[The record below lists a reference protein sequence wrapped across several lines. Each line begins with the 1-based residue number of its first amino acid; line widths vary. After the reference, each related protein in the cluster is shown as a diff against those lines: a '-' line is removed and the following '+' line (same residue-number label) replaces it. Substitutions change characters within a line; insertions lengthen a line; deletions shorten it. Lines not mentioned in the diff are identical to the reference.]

1 MIRAIDRTTQITFL
15 LLALAVGLFSLRYLA
30 PEPLLGAPN
39 VLANRFA
46 DMALAIHAG
55 LGATALILGPWQ
67 FFRWR
72 DGRRGAG
79 HRVVG
84 VIYVAACLLSAPA
97 GLLLAFGA
105 TAGPIA
111 GAGFGLLALAWFGT
125 TAMGLR
131 AVLLGEYQ
139 AHRRWMIRSFALTF
153 AAVTLRL
160 YLFGG
165 PLVGFA
171 GLDAYRAIAFLCWVP
186 NLLAAELLLR
196 TRPSSRLPAAAGR

>member
-196 TRPSSRLPAAAGR
+196 TRPSFRLPAAAGR